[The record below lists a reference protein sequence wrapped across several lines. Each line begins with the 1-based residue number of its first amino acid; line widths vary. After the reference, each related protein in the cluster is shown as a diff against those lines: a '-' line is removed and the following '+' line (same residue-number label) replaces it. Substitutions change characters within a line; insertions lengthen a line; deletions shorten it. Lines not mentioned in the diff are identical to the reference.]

1 MGMSSTEKEI
11 EDVMVLAARIVA
23 RYGEMYLPIFER
35 LEDELDAA
43 RADATRLGRAIEI
56 AREIRD

>member
-1 MGMSSTEKEI
+1 MNTTEKEI
-11 EDVMVLAARIVA
+11 EAVMVLAARIVA
-23 RYGEMYLPIFER
+23 RYGETYLPIFER

-43 RADATRLGRAIEI
+43 RASATRLDRAIEV

>member
-1 MGMSSTEKEI
+1 MSSTEKEI

-23 RYGEMYLPIFER
+23 RYGERYLPIFER
-35 LEDELDAA
+35 LEDELDVS
-43 RADATRLGRAIEI
+43 RADATRLDRAIEI

>member
-1 MGMSSTEKEI
+1 MSVNEKDI
-11 EDVMVLAARIVA
+11 ETTLVLAARIVA
-23 RYGEMYLPIFER
+23 RYGETYLPIFER

-43 RADATRLGRAIEI
+43 RTSATRLDRAIEI